1 MTIVVTG
8 ATGHL
13 GRLAIDH
20 LLARGVP
27 TDGIVGAGRD
37 PQKLAALSE
46 ATGVGTAVID
56 YSDPAS
62 LDAAL
67 AGATTLVLVSGS
79 EVGKRV
85 EQHGNA
91 IEAAKRAGVER
102 LVYTSA
108 PKATTSALVLAP
120 EHKATEELIAASGLA
135 ATILRNGWYNENYAN
150 SFAQAGATGVHLAS
164 TGQGTVASAS
174 RSDYAEAI
182 AAVVTADDPQEH
194 VGAVYELS
202 GDTAWTGA
210 EFAATAARVL
220 GRDVVFSDSTPEEHL
235 AALSAAGL
243 DEGTAGFVVALDGN
257 IRDGLLGETSGD
269 LGRLIGHPTV
279 TLEEYFRSL

>member
-20 LLARGVP
+20 LLTRGVP
-27 TDGIVGAGRD
+27 ADGILGAGRD
-37 PQKLAALSE
+37 PQKLAALAD

-62 LDAAL
+62 LDAAF
-67 AGATTLVLVSGS
+67 AGASTLVLVSGS

-85 EQHGNA
+85 EQHRNA
-91 IEAAKRAGVER
+91 IDAAKRAGVER

-108 PKATTSALVLAP
+108 PKATTSTLVLAP
-120 EHKATEELIAASGLA
+120 EHKATEQLIAASGLA
-135 ATILRNGWYNENYAN
+135 ATILRNSWYNENYAN
-150 SFAQAGATGVHLAS
+150 AFAQAGATGVHLAS

-182 AAVVTADDPQEH
+182 AVVVTADDHGSH

-202 GDTAWTGA
+202 GDTAWTGE
-210 EFAATAARVL
+210 EFATTASRVL

-235 AALSAAGL
+235 AALTAAGL

-269 LGRLIGHPTV
+269 LGRLIGRPTT
-279 TLEEYFRSL
+279 TLEEYFRSV

>member
-27 TDGIVGAGRD
+27 ADGIVGAGRD
-37 PQKLAALSE
+37 PQKLAALAD

-67 AGATTLVLVSGS
+67 AGASTLVLVSGS

-135 ATILRNGWYNENYAN
+135 ATILRNNWYNENYAN
-150 SFAQAGATGVHLAS
+150 AFAQAGATGVHLAS
-164 TGQGTVASAS
+164 IGQGTVASAS

-182 AAVVTADDPQEH
+182 AAVVTADDPQAH
-194 VGAVYELS
+194 AGAVYELS
-202 GDTAWTGA
+202 GDTAWTGE
-210 EFAATAARVL
+210 EFAAAAARVL
-220 GRDVVFSDSTPEEHL
+220 GREVVFSDSTPEEHL
-235 AALSAAGL
+235 AALTAAGL
-243 DEGTAGFVVALDGN
+243 DEGTAGFVVTLDGN

-269 LGRLIGHPTV
+269 LGRLIGRPTV
-279 TLEEYFRSL
+279 TLEEYFRSV